1 VSEII
6 QLTDTARLRV
16 EVDEDASNPRKDWS
30 MMTGFANIPDLGDSR
45 IIDVEPVHADTY
57 GLAEAHGRMDAGRYA
72 YRATIVAPD
81 GTKGGWIV
89 EKISRTPVEDRVIR
103 WARIF
108 RGVHVEYDSEHGG
121 YWFVDPQQVQENWP
135 GSDYPDGKSKAEWE
149 AAIIKGER
157 ETYRQ
162 WAEGEVYGVILER
175 LVTWARMLDDGTAD
189 RLDTRDEWEEV
200 ESVWGCYLDDTYTAQ
215 DVANES
221 WELTDEESAA
231 LGLDAPVG

>member
-1 VSEII
+1 VTEII

-16 EVDEDASNPRKDWS
+16 EVDDDASNPRANGDYQ
-30 MMTGFANIPDLGDSR
+30 MTGFVKIAGRGDSR
-45 IIDVEPVHADTY
+45 TIDVAPYYDDPIRI
-57 GLAEAHGRMDAGRYA
+57 GEAHDRLAGQPFARGWNDP
-72 YRATIVAPD
+72 VA
-81 GTKGGWIV
+81 
-89 EKISRTPVEDRVIR
+89 R
-103 WARIF
+103 WAKVYH
-108 RGVHVEYDSEHGG
+108 GMHVEYDSEHGG
-121 YWFVDPQQVQENWP
+121 YWFVDRQAFAENWP
-135 GSDYPDGKSKAEWE
+135 DLKPGSTEGLAKQAEVI
-149 AAIIKGER
+149 AQER
-157 ETYRQ
+157 EQYRQ
-162 WAEGEVYGVILER
+162 WADGEVCGVILER